1 MYHRLVMGSF
11 IPIKLREKQE
21 NRIFGCGECVK
32 TCPKNKKL
40 KPGKEFPVRQEDVS
54 SSPDLIPL
62 IAADSKYFKKT
73 IASFP
78 LRAGINAIR
87 GNAIIALG
95 NTGSRITGDSA
106 VNVLKKAL
114 KHTKP
119 QIRAYS
125 AWALGRLKKTE
136 VNNILR
142 NALLVE
148 KDSNVIKEIQHALG
162 YSKINYFISVT
173 ILKIFY

>member
-32 TCPKNKKL
+32 TCPRNKKL
-40 KPGKEFPVRQEDVS
+40 KPRKEFPVRQEDVS

-95 NTGSRITGDSA
+95 NTGSSTAGDSA
-106 VNVLKKAL
+106 VNELKKPL
-114 KHTKP
+114 KHITP
-119 QIRAYS
+119 QIILYS

-136 VNNILR
+136 ANNILQ
-142 NALLVE
+142 NTLLVE
-148 KDSNVIKEIQHALG
+148 KDFNVIKEIQYTLG
-162 YSKINYFISVT
+162 HSKQ
-173 ILKIFY
+173 